1 MIYKDARQPVEHR
14 IEDLIR
20 RMTVEEKVAQLA
32 SSYLDKVTDAG
43 VFSEA
48 KMAKAVE
55 DLGIGLLHSFQWG
68 VNRNTLQQMEA
79 SNAAQRYLME
89 KTRLG
94 IPAIL
99 TGEGVHGHL
108 STGATIF
115 PHAIALAS
123 SFDTDLVGQVAAVI
137 AKEARSAGVAQIL
150 SPVLDLAREP
160 RWGRVQE
167 TYGEDPYL
175 AARMGVA
182 YVKALQGPGPEID
195 SEHCAAMP
203 KHFAAHGSPE
213 SGINLGPVHAGER
226 EIRDTY
232 LPAFEAAV
240 REAGA
245 MAVMPAYHELD
256 GIPCAA
262 SKWLLTKILREEW
275 GFEGYTYS
283 DWEAID
289 MLYTFHKTADSLQ
302 EAGRQAI
309 EAGMDVEAPQPVCF
323 GRRLL
328 ELVQA
333 GIVSVST
340 IDAAVRRVLR
350 AKFLLGLFENPYCD
364 IDRARAVRNCA
375 EHRALARKAA
385 QESIIL
391 LKNDGGLLPLDSNL
405 SSIAVIG
412 PNADVPRLGDYSG
425 SNDCL
430 VTVLD
435 GIRAAA
441 SPGSNVTYARGCGVW
456 ELDTGGI
463 AEAVEAARNADVA
476 ILVLGES
483 DEVCHEGIDQHD
495 LELPGVQMELVK
507 AVCNAGKPVVVVLL
521 NGRPLSIGWIAEH
534 VPAIIEAWYPGEEG
548 GNAIAD
554 VLFGKVNPSGKLPV
568 SIPRSVGHVP
578 VFYNHKPSARGHYH
592 KPGSPGKPGRDYVFS
607 SPTPLYAFGHGLSYT
622 EFAYSDLKISPK
634 QIAPAGEVRVSVKV
648 KNVGRLAGSEV
659 IQLYVNDLVSSV
671 STPAKALKRFAK
683 ITLAPGEEQTVEF
696 TLGPVDL
703 RLLDRHME
711 WVVEPGEFEVT
722 IGGLSDT
729 FTVTD
734 PKTTE

>member
-1 MIYKDARQPVEHR
+1 MIYKDPAQPIERRV
-14 IEDLIR
+14 EDLIQ

-43 VFSEA
+43 EFSEA

-108 STGATIF
+108 STGATVF

-123 SFDTDLVGQVAAVI
+123 SFDTELVGQVASVI

-182 YVKALQGPGPEID
+182 YIKALQGPGPTID
-195 SEHCAAMP
+195 FEHCAAMP

-213 SGINLGPVHAGER
+213 GGINLGPVHAGER

-245 MAVMPAYHELD
+245 MAIMPAYHELD

-262 SKWLLTKILREEW
+262 SRWLLTKVLREEW

-289 MLYTFHKTADSLQ
+289 MLYTFHKTAGSLQ

-333 GIVSVST
+333 GKVSILT
-340 IDAAVRRVLR
+340 IDTAVRRVLR

-364 IDRARAVRNCA
+364 IARARAIRNCP

-385 QESIIL
+385 QQSIIL
-391 LKNDGGLLPLDSNL
+391 LKNDGDLLPLNTNL
-405 SSIAVIG
+405 GSIAVIG

-425 SNDCL
+425 SNDRL
-430 VTVLD
+430 VTVLE
-435 GIRAAA
+435 GIRAVV
-441 SPGSNVTYARGCGVW
+441 SPNTRVTHARGCGVW
-456 ELDTGGI
+456 ELDASGI
-463 AEAVEAARNADVA
+463 ADAVEAARSADVA
-476 ILVLGES
+476 ILALGES

-495 LELPGVQMELVK
+495 LELPGVQMQLVK
-507 AVCNAGKPVVVVLL
+507 AVCETGTPVVAVLL
-521 NGRPLSIGWIAEH
+521 NGRPLSIGWMAEH
-534 VPAIIEAWYPGEEG
+534 VPAIVEAWYPGEEG

-554 VLFGKVNPSGKLPV
+554 VLFGIINPSGRLPV
-568 SIPRSVGHVP
+568 SLPRTVGHVP
-578 VFYNHKPSARGHYH
+578 AFYNHKPSARGHYH
-592 KPGSPGKPGRDYVFS
+592 KPGSPDRPGRDYVFS
-607 SPTPLYAFGHGLSYT
+607 SPSPLFGFGHGLSYT
-622 EFAYSDLKISPK
+622 KFAYSDLEVSP
-634 QIAPAGEVRVSVKV
+634 QEIAPAGEVRVSVKV
-648 KNVGRLAGSEV
+648 RNAGKVAGSEAV
-659 IQLYVNDLVSSV
+659 LLYVNDLVSSV
-671 STPAKALKRFAK
+671 TTPAKALRRFTK
-683 ITLAPGEEQTVEF
+683 ITLAPGQEQTVEF
-696 TLGPVDL
+696 VLGPEDL
-703 RLLDRHME
+703 KLLDRHME
-711 WVVEPGEFEVT
+711 WVVEPGEFEVN
-722 IGGLSDT
+722 IGGLTKT
-729 FTVTD
+729 FRVAC
-734 PKTTE
+734 